1 MIHNLVT
8 NLNIELTYDEAVD
21 LSWQSFS
28 TPVLELV
35 PGVSYHI
42 IINGNEYDLLAE
54 ASTEEGREIAFVGSE
69 TMERVPFLLQY
80 VYDVETKTYSNF
92 FYFNGELTTVTL
104 NVTVDLDTVNIL
116 LYNKK
121 GKTVEYANV
130 DTISTDTVI
139 TGAQAVFSRGSLV
152 PPITKP
158 LDMKDGN
165 QIVTAPHGSFVKE
178 ITIEKPDTLIP
189 ENIKKHVI
197 VGGVEGTFAGD
208 EVEKIAELD
217 FATEYAE
224 AYSETDM
231 TNFKMAENEGKYIRV
246 MYKPGLLSAQY
257 TYLGYYQCVL
267 SNGTYSLVKVDA
279 AVIPTKEEQV
289 VEADEDTVLT
299 KVVLPKPE
307 NLISENI
314 KKNIDIGG
322 VSGSYIGDGYTH
334 TENALAFVNG
344 EMQLIP
350 DTDRLFDK
358 VIIKQPDNLIG
369 ENIRKGVIVAGIEGT
384 YTLEGLPTLNIPTG
398 ITNLQYSDATTRP
411 LYGGGN
417 NGAYLYVS
425 NPSTNGAFVKQCQ
438 LFIEQ
443 TDTITNE
450 DGTTTTVTTNIPVA
464 TKDVSG
470 VTSTIHFYADDWK
483 ITNLSKTSTLKA
495 QFLGTYFNPSSLKT
509 VTGLY
514 IPDLS
519 ISLGGIALTEISYN
533 SENLTWQYTPEKTYF
548 GQYITN
554 EITPTTGFYLPK
566 SIKISLLDT
575 ANGDMDML
583 SQGYATYNNT
593 TGAITIQYYRKN
605 LYWGPELSIEAIA
618 PNIPWLQDFS
628 TLPTVVDGVLTIP
641 APDGNAERA
650 DLWLNGKVVHSMPYE
665 IPSKIWSE
673 ANRGNYRTTITSTS
687 SIGNSKDNKITYTFK
702 NSGAGYYGYAV
713 YRYTFTCEKETQ
725 IKINWT
731 QYRYSTYNVGYI
743 STLDCT
749 TFSVGSGAENS
760 SECLFYGPNYSNQT
774 VVSGTTNVTIPA
786 GTHYIDVKWRGYY
799 SYTGYYFSV
808 SVDYPNLPDLTVDL
822 TEISAF
828 DAPGDYTFQ
837 VTGEAEGYTGTDPV
851 TLNFTRT
858 VATVDDET
866 LIIDGTIEDETL
878 TVDYAVVNEET
889 LICNLASATVSGETL
904 ITNDD
909 TVSEETLVTTNVG
922 ANGETIAYDA

>member
-8 NLNIELTYDEAVD
+8 NLNIELIYDETVG

-28 TPVLELV
+28 APVLELV
-35 PGVSYHI
+35 PDVSYHI

-54 ASTEEGREIAFVGSE
+54 AGTEEGREVTFVGSE
-69 TMERVPFLLQY
+69 AMEEVPFLLQY
-80 VYDVETKTYSNF
+80 VYDIETKTYSNF
-92 FYFNGELTTVTL
+92 FYFNGELTTTTL

-152 PPITKP
+152 APITEP
-158 LDMKDGN
+158 LNMKDGN

-208 EVEKIAELD
+208 EVEKITELD
-217 FATEYAE
+217 FSTEYAE

-231 TNFKMAENEGKYIRV
+231 TNFKTAENEGRYIRV
-246 MYKPGLLSAQY
+246 MYKPGLLSVQY
-257 TYLGYYQCVL
+257 AYLGYYQCVL

-279 AVIPTKEEQV
+279 AVVPTKEEQV

-299 KVVLPKPE
+299 KVILPKPE

-334 TENALAFVNG
+334 TENALAFTNG
-344 EMQLIP
+344 ETQLIP

-369 ENIRKGVIVAGIEGT
+369 ENIRKGIIIAGIEGT
-384 YTLEGLPTLNIPTG
+384 YTLEGLPTLYSPTG
-398 ITNLQYSDATTRP
+398 ITNLQYSDVTTRP
-411 LYGGGN
+411 LYGGGS

-470 VTSTIHFYADDWK
+470 VTSAIYFYADDWK

-495 QFLGTYFNPSSLKT
+495 QFLGTYFNPSPLKT
-509 VTGLY
+509 VTDLNV
-514 IPDLS
+514 PDLS
-519 ISLGGIALTEISYN
+519 IGIGGIALTEISYN
-533 SENLTWQYTPEKTYF
+533 GENLTWQYTPEKTYF

-554 EITPTTGFYLPK
+554 KITPATGFYLPK

-575 ANGDMDML
+575 ANGDENML
-583 SQGYATYNNT
+583 SKGYATYNNT

-605 LYWGPELSIEAIA
+605 VYWGPELSIEAIA

-628 TLPTVVDGVLTIP
+628 TLPTVSDGVLTVP
-641 APDGNAERA
+641 VPDKNVAKIN
-650 DLWLNGKVVHSMPYE
+650 LWLNDEVVYSIDYATAMVNKEY
-665 IPSKIWSE
+665 IP
-673 ANRGNYRTTITSTS
+673 TTITNYGYRFTRNAST
-687 SIGNSKDNKITYTFK
+687 
-702 NSGAGYYGYAV
+702 GYYKSGNAGVNNSYSLARVTFNFAEETTITIYYINYAEAN
-713 YRYTFTCEKETQ
+713 YDY
-725 IKINWT
+725 
-731 QYRYSTYNVGYI
+731 GYI
-743 STLDCT
+743 SKVDTALLRSNSADT
-749 TFSVGSGAENS
+749 TGYLFRGYGNNS
-760 SECLFYGPNYSNQT
+760 SSTKTLT
-774 VVSGTTNVTIPA
+774 VTIPA
-786 GTHYIDVKWRGYY
+786 GSHFIEFKYRKDGSANSGNDSFQFKIYAPQPSIT
-799 SYTGYYFSV
+799 T
-808 SVDYPNLPDLTVDL
+808 TVIDL
-822 TEISAF
+822 TEIPAF

-858 VATVDDET
+858 GATVDGET
-866 LIIDGTIEDETL
+866 LIIDGTVEEETL
-878 TVDYAVVNEET
+878 AVDYAVVNEET
-889 LICNLASATVSGETL
+889 LICNLASATVSGKTL

-922 ANGETIAYDA
+922 PNGETIAYDA

>member
-8 NLNIELTYDEAVD
+8 NLNIELTYDEVVG

-28 TPVLELV
+28 TPILELV
-35 PGVSYHI
+35 SGVSYHI
-42 IINGNEYDLLAE
+42 TIDSNEYDLLAE
-54 ASTEEGREIAFVGSE
+54 AGAEEGREVVFVGSE
-69 TMERVPFLLQY
+69 AMDEVPFLLQY
-80 VYDVETKTYSNF
+80 VYDIETKTYSNF
-92 FYFNGELTTVTL
+92 FYFDGELATVTI

-152 PPITKP
+152 APITKP

-165 QIVTAPHGSFVKE
+165 QIVTAPQGSFVKE
-178 ITIEKPDTLIP
+178 VTIEKPDTLVP

-197 VGGVEGTFAGD
+197 VGGIEGTFAGD
-208 EVEKIAELD
+208 EVEKTAELD

-231 TNFKMAENEGKYIRV
+231 TNFKTAENEGKYIRV
-246 MYKPGLLSAQY
+246 MYKPGLLSVQY
-257 TYLGYYQCVL
+257 IYLGYYQCVL
-267 SNGTYSLVKVDA
+267 SGEAYSLVKVDTA
-279 AVIPTKEEQV
+279 IIPTKEEQV
-289 VEADEDTVLT
+289 IEADEDTVLT
-299 KVVLPKPE
+299 KVVLPKPK

-369 ENIRKGVIVAGIEGT
+369 ENVRKGVIVAGIEGT

-398 ITNLQYSDATTRP
+398 ITNLQYSDVTTRP

-470 VTSTIHFYADDWK
+470 VTSAIYFYADDWK

-509 VTGLY
+509 VTDLY
-514 IPDLS
+514 ISDLS
-519 ISLGGIALTEISYN
+519 VQLGGIALTEISYN

-554 EITPTTGFYLPK
+554 KITPTTGFYLPK

-575 ANGDMDML
+575 VNGDMNML

-593 TGAITIQYYRKN
+593 TGAITIQYYREN

-628 TLPTVVDGVLTIP
+628 TLPSVADGILTVPV
-641 APDGNAERA
+641 PDKNAEKIN
-650 DLWLNGKVVHSMPYE
+650 LWLNDKVVYSIDYATAMVNKEY
-665 IPSKIWSE
+665 IPTAI
-673 ANRGNYRTTITSTS
+673 ANYGYGFTRDASTGYYKSGNAGVNNSYSLVRVTFNFAEETTIT
-687 SIGNSKDNKITYTFK
+687 I
-702 NSGAGYYGYAV
+702 YYINYAEAN
-713 YRYTFTCEKETQ
+713 YDY
-725 IKINWT
+725 
-731 QYRYSTYNVGYI
+731 GYI
-743 STLDCT
+743 SKVDTALARSNSADT
-749 TFSVGSGAENS
+749 TGYLFRGYGNNS
-760 SECLFYGPNYSNQT
+760 SSTKTLT
-774 VVSGTTNVTIPA
+774 VTIPA
-786 GTHYIDVKWRGYY
+786 GSHFIEFKYRKDGSANSGNDNFQFKIYAPQPSIT
-799 SYTGYYFSV
+799 T
-808 SVDYPNLPDLTVDL
+808 TVIDL
-822 TEISAF
+822 TEIPAF

-858 VATVDDET
+858 VATVEGET
-866 LIIDGTIEDETL
+866 LIIDGTVEDETL

>member
-8 NLNIELTYDEAVD
+8 NLNTELTYDEAVG

-28 TPVLELV
+28 TPILELV
-35 PGVSYHI
+35 SGVSYHI
-42 IINGNEYDLLAE
+42 TIDSNEYDLLAE
-54 ASTEEGREIAFVGSE
+54 AGAEEGREVVFVGSE
-69 TMERVPFLLQY
+69 AMDEVPFLLQY
-80 VYDVETKTYSNF
+80 VYDIETKTYSNF
-92 FYFNGELTTVTL
+92 FYFDGELATVTI

-152 PPITKP
+152 APITKP

-165 QIVTAPHGSFVKE
+165 QIIAAPHGSFVKE
-178 ITIEKPDTLIP
+178 VTIEKPDTLIP

-208 EVEKIAELD
+208 EVEKTAELD

-231 TNFKMAENEGKYIRV
+231 TNFKTAENEGKYIRV
-246 MYKPGLLSAQY
+246 MYKPGLLPAQY

-267 SNGTYSLVKVDA
+267 SNGTYSLVKVDT

-299 KVVLPKPE
+299 KVILPKPE

-334 TENALAFVNG
+334 TENALTFING
-344 EMQLIP
+344 EMQLVP
-350 DTDRLFDK
+350 DTDKLFDK
-358 VIIKQPDNLIG
+358 VIIRQPDNLIG

-384 YTLEGLPTLNIPTG
+384 YTLEGLPTLYPPTG
-398 ITNLQYSDATTRP
+398 ISNLQNGDSTSYP
-411 LYGGGN
+411 LYSGAEG
-417 NGAYLYVS
+417 NGARIYVT
-425 NPSTNGAFVKQCQ
+425 NPTTNGYFAKQCQ
-438 LFIEQ
+438 LFIVQ
-443 TDTITNE
+443 TETVTNE
-450 DGTTTTVTTNIPVA
+450 DGTTSTIETNIPVA
-464 TKDVSG
+464 IKN
-470 VTSTIHFYADDWK
+470 VTQGNSYIYFYAKDW
-483 ITNLSKTSTLKA
+483 IINSLSKTSTLRA
-495 QFLGTYFNPSSLKT
+495 QFLGTYFNPSTLKE

-514 IPDLS
+514 ISDNGLN
-519 ISLGGIALTEISYN
+519 LGGIGLTELIYN
-533 SENLTWQYTPEKTYF
+533 GENVNWQYKPEKAYF

-554 EITPTTGFYLPK
+554 KITPLSGYYYPK
-566 SIKISLLDT
+566 KINITLHDT
-575 ANGDMDML
+575 ANNDINML
-583 SQGYATYNNT
+583 SGGYATYDNL
-593 TGAITIQYYRKN
+593 TGNITIQYFRSGVMYH
-605 LYWGPELSIEAIA
+605 GPELSIEAIA
-618 PNIPWLQDFS
+618 PSIPWLQDFS
-628 TLPTVVDGVLTIP
+628 TLPSVENGVLTIP
-641 APDGNAERA
+641 APDINAERA
-650 DLWLNGKVVHSMPYE
+650 DVWLNGNVVHSIPYE
-665 IPSKIWSE
+665 IPSKIWSV
-673 ANRGNYRTTITSTS
+673 ASRGYYRTSITSTNS
-687 SIGNSKDNKITYTFK
+687 VGNNKDGKTTYTFK
-702 NSGAGYYGYAV
+702 NSGAGNYGYAV
-713 YRYTFTCEKETQ
+713 YRYTFTCEKEIQ
-725 IKINWT
+725 VKFNWT
-731 QYRYSTYNVGYI
+731 QYRYSSYNVGYI

-749 TFSVGSGAENS
+749 TFSVGNESESS
-760 SECLFYGPNYSNQT
+760 SECLFYGPNYSDQT
-774 VVSGTTNVTIPA
+774 VVSGTTTVTIPA

-828 DAPGDYTFQ
+828 DAPGNYTFQ
-837 VTGEAEGYTGTDPV
+837 ITGEAEGYTGTDPV

-858 VATVDDET
+858 VATVDGET
-866 LIIDGTIEDETL
+866 LIIDGTVEEETL
-878 TVDYAVVNEET
+878 AVDYAVVNEET

-904 ITNDD
+904 IANND
-909 TVSEETLVTTNVG
+909 TVSEETW
-922 ANGETIAYDA
+922 

>member
-1 MIHNLVT
+1 MIYNLVT
-8 NLNIELTYDEAVD
+8 NLNIELIYDEAVG

-42 IINGNEYDLLAE
+42 TINNNEYDLLAE
-54 ASTEEGREIAFVGSE
+54 VGAEEEREIVFVGSE
-69 TMERVPFLLQY
+69 AMDEVPFLLQY
-80 VYDVETKTYSNF
+80 VYDIETKTYSNF

-152 PPITKP
+152 APITKP

-189 ENIKKHVI
+189 ENIKKHII

-231 TNFKMAENEGKYIRV
+231 TNFKTAENEGKYIRV
-246 MYKPGLLSAQY
+246 MYKPGLLSVQY
-257 TYLGYYQCVL
+257 IYLGYYQCVL

-279 AVIPTKEEQV
+279 AVIPTREEQI

-299 KVVLPKPE
+299 KVILPKPE

-322 VSGSYIGDGYTH
+322 ISGSYIGDGYTH
-334 TENALAFVNG
+334 TENALVFVNG
-344 EMQLIP
+344 EMELVP
-350 DTDRLFDK
+350 TVDKLFDK

-369 ENIRKGVIVAGIEGT
+369 ENIRKGILIAGVEGT
-384 YTLEGLPTLNIPTG
+384 YTLEGLPTLYSPTG
-398 ITNLQYSDATTRP
+398 ITNLQYSDVTTRP

-443 TDTITNE
+443 TDTVTNE

-464 TKDVSG
+464 IKDVSG
-470 VTSTIHFYADDWK
+470 VTSAIYFYADDWK
-483 ITNLSKTSTLKA
+483 ITNLSKTGTLKA
-495 QFLGTYFNPSSLKT
+495 QFLGTYFNPSTLKT
-509 VTGLY
+509 VTDLN

-519 ISLGGIALTEISYN
+519 MGIGGIALTEISYN
-533 SENLTWQYTPEKTYF
+533 GENLTWQYTPEKTYF

-554 EITPTTGFYLPK
+554 KIIPTAGFYLPK
-566 SIKISLLDT
+566 SIKISVLDT
-575 ANGDMDML
+575 ANGDIDML
-583 SQGYATYNNT
+583 SQGYATYSNT

-605 LYWGPELSIEAIA
+605 LYWGPELLVEAIA

-628 TLPTVVDGVLTIP
+628 TLPSVADGILTVPV
-641 APDGNAERA
+641 PDKNAEKIN
-650 DLWLNGKVVHSMPYE
+650 LWLNDKVVYSIDYATAMVNKEY
-665 IPSKIWSE
+665 IPTAI
-673 ANRGNYRTTITSTS
+673 ANYGYGFTRDASTGYYKSGNAGVNNSYSLVRVTFNFAEETTIT
-687 SIGNSKDNKITYTFK
+687 I
-702 NSGAGYYGYAV
+702 YYINYAEAN
-713 YRYTFTCEKETQ
+713 YDY
-725 IKINWT
+725 
-731 QYRYSTYNVGYI
+731 GYI
-743 STLDCT
+743 SKVDTALARSNSADT
-749 TFSVGSGAENS
+749 TGYLFRGYGNNS
-760 SECLFYGPNYSNQT
+760 SSTKTLT
-774 VVSGTTNVTIPA
+774 VTIPA
-786 GTHYIDVKWRGYY
+786 GSHFIEFKYRKDGSANSGNDNFQFKIYAPQPSIT
-799 SYTGYYFSV
+799 T
-808 SVDYPNLPDLTVDL
+808 TVIDL
-822 TEISAF
+822 TEIPAF

-837 VTGEAEGYTGTDPV
+837 VTGEAEGYTGTDPI

-858 VATVDDET
+858 VATVDGET
-866 LIIDGTIEDETL
+866 LIIDGTVEEETL
-878 TVDYAVVNEET
+878 TVDHAVVNEET

-904 ITNDD
+904 ITNND

-922 ANGETIAYDA
+922 TNGETIAYDA

>member
-1 MIHNLVT
+1 M
-8 NLNIELTYDEAVD
+8 DE
-21 LSWQSFS
+21 F
-28 TPVLELV
+28 
-35 PGVSYHI
+35 
-42 IINGNEYDLLAE
+42 
-54 ASTEEGREIAFVGSE
+54 
-69 TMERVPFLLQY
+69 PFLLQY
-80 VYDVETKTYSNF
+80 IYDIETKTYSNF
-92 FYFNGELTTVTL
+92 FYFDGQLTTVVL
-104 NVTVDLDTVNIL
+104 SATVDLDTVNIL

-121 GKTVEYANV
+121 GKTVEYADV

-139 TGAQAVFSRGSLV
+139 TGVQAIFSRGSLV
-152 PPITKP
+152 APITKP

-165 QIVTAPHGSFVKE
+165 QVVTAPHGSFVKE
-178 ITIEKPDTLIP
+178 VTIEKPDTLIP

-208 EVEKIAELD
+208 EVEKTAELD

-231 TNFKMAENEGKYIRV
+231 TNFKTAENEGKYIRV
-246 MYKPGLLSAQY
+246 MYKPGLLSVQY
-257 TYLGYYQCVL
+257 TYLGYYQCIL
-267 SNGTYSLVKVDA
+267 SESTYSLVKVDTST
-279 AVIPTKEEQV
+279 VPLKEEQI

-299 KVVLPKPE
+299 RVILPKPE

-314 KKNIDIGG
+314 KKNVDIGG

-334 TENALAFVNG
+334 NENALAFVNG
-344 EMQLIP
+344 EMELVP
-350 DTDRLFDK
+350 TVDRLFDK

-369 ENIRKGVIVAGIEGT
+369 ENIRKGILIAGVEGT
-384 YTLEGLPTLNIPTG
+384 YTLEGLPTLYSPTR
-398 ITNLQYSDATTRP
+398 ITNLQYSDVTTRP

-464 TKDVSG
+464 TKDVNG
-470 VTSTIHFYADDWK
+470 VTSTIYFYADDWK
-483 ITNLSKTSTLKA
+483 ITNLSKTGTLKA
-495 QFLGTYFNPSSLKT
+495 QFLGTYFNPSTLKT
-509 VTGLY
+509 VTDLN

-519 ISLGGIALTEISYN
+519 MGIGGIALTEISYN
-533 SENLTWQYTPEKTYF
+533 GENLTWQYTPEKTYF

-554 EITPTTGFYLPK
+554 KITPATGFYLPK
-566 SIKISLLDT
+566 SIKISVLDT

-605 LYWGPELSIEAIA
+605 LYWGPELLIEAIA

-628 TLPTVVDGVLTIP
+628 TLPSVADGILTVPV
-641 APDGNAERA
+641 PDKNVEKIN
-650 DLWLNGKVVHSMPYE
+650 LWLNDKVVYSIDYATAMVNKEY
-665 IPSKIWSE
+665 IPTAI
-673 ANRGNYRTTITSTS
+673 ANYGYGFTRDASTGYYKSGNAGVNNSYSLVRVTFNFAEETTIT
-687 SIGNSKDNKITYTFK
+687 I
-702 NSGAGYYGYAV
+702 YYINYAEAN
-713 YRYTFTCEKETQ
+713 YDY
-725 IKINWT
+725 
-731 QYRYSTYNVGYI
+731 GYI
-743 STLDCT
+743 SKVDTALARSNSADT
-749 TFSVGSGAENS
+749 TGYLFRGYGNNS
-760 SECLFYGPNYSNQT
+760 SSTKTLT
-774 VVSGTTNVTIPA
+774 VTIPA
-786 GTHYIDVKWRGYY
+786 GSHFIEFKYRKDGSANSGNDNFQFKIYAPQLSITTAV
-799 SYTGYYFSV
+799 
-808 SVDYPNLPDLTVDL
+808 VDL
-822 TEISAF
+822 TEIPAF

-858 VATVDDET
+858 VATVDGET
-866 LIIDGTIEDETL
+866 LVIEGTVEEETL
-878 TVDYAVVNEET
+878 AVDYAVVNEET

-904 ITNDD
+904 ITNND

>member
-8 NLNIELTYDEAVD
+8 NLNTELTYDEAVG

-28 TPVLELV
+28 TPILELV
-35 PGVSYHI
+35 SGVSYHI
-42 IINGNEYDLLAE
+42 TIDSNEYDLLAE
-54 ASTEEGREIAFVGSE
+54 ASAEEGREVVFVGSE
-69 TMERVPFLLQY
+69 AMDEVPFLLQY
-80 VYDVETKTYSNF
+80 VYDIETKTYSNF
-92 FYFNGELTTVTL
+92 FYFDGELATVTI

-152 PPITKP
+152 APITKP

-165 QIVTAPHGSFVKE
+165 QIIAAPHGSFVKE
-178 ITIEKPDTLIP
+178 VTIEKPDTLIP

-208 EVEKIAELD
+208 EVEKTAELD

-231 TNFKMAENEGKYIRV
+231 TNFKTAENEGKYIRV
-246 MYKPGLLSAQY
+246 MYKPGLLSVQY
-257 TYLGYYQCVL
+257 IYLGYYQCVL
-267 SNGTYSLVKVDA
+267 SDEIYSLVKVDTT
-279 AVIPTKEEQV
+279 VIPTKEKQII
-289 VEADEDTVLT
+289 EADEDTVLT
-299 KVVLPKPE
+299 KVILPKPK

-334 TENALAFVNG
+334 TENALAFVSG

-350 DTDRLFDK
+350 NTDRLFDK

-369 ENIRKGVIVAGIEGT
+369 ENIRKGIIVAGIEGT
-384 YTLEGLPTLNIPTG
+384 YTLEGLPTLNMPTG
-398 ITNLQYSDATTRP
+398 ITNLQYSDVTTRP

-470 VTSTIHFYADDWK
+470 VTSAIYFYADDWK
-483 ITNLSKTSTLKA
+483 ITNLSKISTLKA

-509 VTGLY
+509 VTDLY
-514 IPDLS
+514 IPDLMGF
-519 ISLGGIALTEISYN
+519 GGIALTEISYN

-554 EITPTTGFYLPK
+554 KITPATGFYLPK

-575 ANGDMDML
+575 ANGDMNML

-605 LYWGPELSIEAIA
+605 LYWGPELLIEAIA
-618 PNIPWLQDFS
+618 PSIPWLQDFS
-628 TLPTVVDGVLTIP
+628 TLPSITDGVLTVP
-641 APDGNAERA
+641 VPDENVEKINF
-650 DLWLNGKVVHSMPYE
+650 WLNDEVVYSIDYATAMVNKEY
-665 IPSKIWSE
+665 IP
-673 ANRGNYRTTITSTS
+673 TTITNYGYGFTRNAST
-687 SIGNSKDNKITYTFK
+687 
-702 NSGAGYYGYAV
+702 GYYKSGNAGVHNSYSLARVTFNFAEETIITIYYINYAEV
-713 YRYTFTCEKETQ
+713 NYDY
-725 IKINWT
+725 
-731 QYRYSTYNVGYI
+731 GYI
-743 STLDCT
+743 SKVDTALSRSNSADT
-749 TFSVGSGAENS
+749 TGYLFRGYGNNS
-760 SECLFYGPNYSNQT
+760 SSTKTLT
-774 VVSGTTNVTIPA
+774 VTIPA
-786 GTHYIDVKWRGYY
+786 GSHFIEFKYRKDGSANSGNDNFQFKIYAPQPSIT
-799 SYTGYYFSV
+799 T
-808 SVDYPNLPDLTVDL
+808 TVIDL
-822 TEISAF
+822 TEIPAF

-858 VATVDDET
+858 VATVDGET
-866 LIIDGTIEDETL
+866 LIIDGTVEEETL
-878 TVDYAVVNEET
+878 AVDYAVVNEET

-904 ITNDD
+904 ITNND